1 MKKNTAAKKYFSIYI
16 GVVMGLLLLLFATIV
31 IVEIQTRL
39 QPDNQV
45 LYIAPEETE
54 SIETGLMK
62 IYASET
68 YWNEDKT
75 IESRRFVEMKI
86 GEVFSVGYLLSPR
99 ARNGAFLDD
108 ADDLSE
114 EIYSYYHG
122 AYIYRDKFLPL
133 VEMMFIKADAEIEI
147 ISSSGNVYPSSRMRY
162 EMTVESPA
170 FADTSPNPGIQ
181 DNDELGTGD
190 WTAAAKNHYYSETLS
205 SVYPQITGEWGE
217 ARRHIHQWAY
227 LISAYDLT
235 NPEKLIAQAEVK
247 MTYYSA
253 WSRDVIWAHNDYAF
267 FEVLHDFGLSKNPD
281 SYGYTTAELVDYWE
295 LEEWE

>member
-16 GVVMGLLLLLFATIV
+16 GVVLGVVLLLFATIV

-54 SIETGLMK
+54 STETGLMK

-86 GEVFSVGYLLSPR
+86 GEVFSVGYLREPR
-99 ARNGAFLDD
+99 EYNKFPPDEFDD
-108 ADDLSE
+108 VFA
-114 EIYSYYHG
+114 YYHG
-122 AYIYRDKFLPL
+122 AYIYREKFLPS
-133 VEMMFIKADAEIEI
+133 VEIMHIEADAEIEI
-147 ISSSGNVYPSSRMRY
+147 ISSSGNVYPSQRVRY

-170 FADTSPNPGIQ
+170 FADTSPNPGIP
-181 DNDELGTGD
+181 DDDELGTGE
-190 WTAAAKNHYYSETLS
+190 WTAEAKNNYYSETLS
-205 SVYPQITGEWGE
+205 SVYPQITDEWGK

-247 MTYYSA
+247 MTYCSA
-253 WSRDVIWAHNDYAF
+253 WGRDDHWGTDTELYK
-267 FEVLHDFGLSKNPD
+267 VLHDFGLSKNPD

-295 LEEWE
+295 LEEW